1 MQKNI
6 HKFPKTQRTVINNL
20 IETANNNKKSNS
32 ALSISAYIQA
42 INLLIEELE
51 KSDRIN
57 KYLLKERRRHQSKN
71 IEDAT

>member
-6 HKFPKTQRTVINNL
+6 YKFPKTQRTVINNL

-32 ALSISAYIQA
+32 VLSISAYVQA

-57 KYLLKERRRHQSKN
+57 KYLLNERRRQK
-71 IEDAT
+71 

>member
-20 IETANNNKKSNS
+20 IETANNNKKSN
-32 ALSISAYIQA
+32 AVLSISAYIQA

-51 KSDRIN
+51 KTD
-57 KYLLKERRRHQSKN
+57 KLCKFLLNERKRFKPKQ
-71 IEDAT
+71 

>member
-1 MQKNI
+1 MQRNI

-32 ALSISAYIQA
+32 VLSISAYIQA

-57 KYLLKERRRHQSKN
+57 KYLLNERRRHQSKN

>member
-1 MQKNI
+1 MQNNI

-20 IETANNNKKSNS
+20 IETANNNKKSNPV
-32 ALSISAYIQA
+32 LSISAYIQA

-51 KSDRIN
+51 KSDKFN

>member
-6 HKFPKTQRTVINNL
+6 YNFPNTQRTVINNL

-32 ALSISAYIQA
+32 VLSISAYIQA

-51 KSDRIN
+51 KTD
-57 KYLLKERRRHQSKN
+57 KLCKFLLNERKRFKPKQ
-71 IEDAT
+71 

>member
-6 HKFPKTQRTVINNL
+6 YKFPKTQRTVINNL
-20 IETANNNKKSNS
+20 IRTANDNKKSNS
-32 ALSISAYIQA
+32 VLSISAYIQA

>member
-6 HKFPKTQRTVINNL
+6 YKFPKTQRTVINNL

-32 ALSISAYIQA
+32 VLSISAYIQA

-57 KYLLKERRRHQSKN
+57 KYLLSEKKRLKSEK
-71 IEDAT
+71 

>member
-20 IETANNNKKSNS
+20 IETANNNKKSN
-32 ALSISAYIQA
+32 AILSISAYIQA

-51 KSDRIN
+51 KTD
-57 KYLLKERRRHQSKN
+57 KLCKFLLSERRRFKK
-71 IEDAT
+71 EK

>member
-1 MQKNI
+1 MQRNI

-32 ALSISAYIQA
+32 VLSISAYIQA

-51 KSDRIN
+51 KTD
-57 KYLLKERRRHQSKN
+57 KLCKFLLSERRRIKKEN
-71 IEDAT
+71 

>member
-20 IETANNNKKSNS
+20 IETANNNKKSN
-32 ALSISAYIQA
+32 AVLSISAYIQA

-51 KSDRIN
+51 KTD
-57 KYLLKERRRHQSKN
+57 KLCKFLLSERRRIKKEN
-71 IEDAT
+71 

>member
-6 HKFPKTQRTVINNL
+6 YKFPKTQRTVINNL

-32 ALSISAYIQA
+32 VLSISAYIQA

-57 KYLLKERRRHQSKN
+57 KYLLKERKRYQSKN
-71 IEDAT
+71 MEDAT

>member
-20 IETANNNKKSNS
+20 IETANNNKKSN
-32 ALSISAYIQA
+32 AVLSISAYIQA

-51 KSDRIN
+51 KAD
-57 KYLLKERRRHQSKN
+57 KLCKFLLSERRRIKKEN
-71 IEDAT
+71 

>member
-6 HKFPKTQRTVINNL
+6 YKFPNTHRTVINNL
-20 IETANNNKKSNS
+20 IETANNNKKSN
-32 ALSISAYIQA
+32 AILSISAYIQA

-57 KYLLKERRRHQSKN
+57 KYLLNTRRRHKT
-71 IEDAT
+71 EK

>member
-20 IETANNNKKSNS
+20 IETANNNKKSN
-32 ALSISAYIQA
+32 AVLSISAYIQA
-42 INLLIEELE
+42 VNLLIEELE

>member
-6 HKFPKTQRTVINNL
+6 YKFPKTQRTVINNL

-32 ALSISAYIQA
+32 VLSISAYIKA

-57 KYLLKERRRHQSKN
+57 KYLLKERKRYQSKN
-71 IEDAT
+71 MEDAT